1 LAKVIIMLQSAD
13 EIQANLLRRIA
24 ARDRDAL
31 GQFYDDAARPLFSL
45 AYRML
50 GNTEESEEVIQ
61 DAFLQIWNKAEK
73 FDAAKG
79 HAFHW
84 ALSITRNL
92 CIDRLR
98 ARQRRARVI
107 VALDSDQD
115 SAPAVQ
121 VIPTEAPM
129 DHTEVT
135 AIRAAVGAL
144 PQEQREAIEMA
155 FFSGLTHPEI
165 ASALQEPLGTVKARI
180 RRGMLKLR
188 DVLQNS
194 L

>member
-1 LAKVIIMLQSAD
+1 MMLQSAD
-13 EIQANLLRRIA
+13 EIQADLLRRIA
-24 ARDRDAL
+24 ARDRNAL

-115 SAPAVQ
+115 AEPSVQ
-121 VIPTEAPM
+121 LVQTESPM

-135 AIRAAVGAL
+135 AIRAAVGSL

-165 ASALQEPLGTVKARI
+165 AAALQEPLGTVKARI

-194 L
+194 S

>member
-1 LAKVIIMLQSAD
+1 MARVVIKLQTAD
-13 EIQANLLRRIA
+13 EIQAELLRRIA
-24 ARDRDAL
+24 TQDREAL
-31 GQFYDDAARPLFSL
+31 SQFYDDTARPLFSL

-61 DAFLQIWNKAEK
+61 DAFLQIWNKAGK
-73 FDAAKG
+73 FDAGKG
-79 HAFHW
+79 QAFHW

-107 VALDSDQD
+107 VSFENDQD
-115 SAPAVQ
+115 WEPIAQMPQPETSVDQ
-121 VIPTEAPM
+121 N
-129 DHTEVT
+129 EVT
-135 AIRAAVGAL
+135 AIRAAVRTL
-144 PQEQREAIEMA
+144 PKEQRQAIEMA

-165 ASALQEPLGTVKARI
+165 AAELQEPLGTVKARI

-188 DVLQNS
+188 DTLQS
-194 L
+194 YL